1 MSFNRPSYDKEAY
14 DLQINRSTEPG
25 NYRLYASFAERQDSC
40 FSFNGPPNAKSDVS
54 LVRQQTNLSNNDM
67 AQIESDLSWRNQKL
81 SKTNNNR
88 NPLDNSKLINKNVC
102 GNILVSEDTR
112 FTHPLDNY
120 RGMSLTPYFYEPY
133 IPINLQCHIQ
143 DNRDRQGLNSRI
155 AAKDAYVL
163 KPQTKWDDGTA
174 LPLEKSCKPPV
185 MEQIVWNPSAYLKN
199 IC

>member
-40 FSFNGPPNAKSDVS
+40 FSYNGPANAKSDVS
-54 LVRQQTNLSNNDM
+54 LVRKQTDLNNNKM

-88 NPLDNSKLINKNVC
+88 NPLDDSKLINKNVC
-102 GNILVSEDTR
+102 DNKLVPEDTR
-112 FTHPLDNY
+112 FTHPIDNY
-120 RGMSLTPYFYEPY
+120 RAMSLTPYFYEPY

-143 DNRDRQGLNSRI
+143 DNHDRHGLDSRN
-155 AAKDAYVL
+155 AAKDAYTL
-163 KPQTKWDDGTA
+163 APQTKWDNGDA
-174 LPLEKSCKPPV
+174 LPKEKECKVPV
-185 MEQIVWNPSAYLKN
+185 MEQVVWNPSSYLNN
-199 IC
+199 IY